1 MDSKTLSTLYLLPF
15 THLHTLHYSQHSEQK
30 FCKFVNWRP
39 RCMFVVLYNTTS
51 VFNFYNSV
59 IWCHLWTVELNI
71 QTETQ
76 NIKAILN
83 GDLKGHFSK
92 CYLKHDCKKP
102 DQMNP
107 GYPKNCAVPTKK
119 FDQKW
124 LWKSYR
130 SIEGSGGAV
139 EG

>member
-1 MDSKTLSTLYLLPF
+1 M
-15 THLHTLHYSQHSEQK
+15 
-30 FCKFVNWRP
+30 
-39 RCMFVVLYNTTS
+39 
-51 VFNFYNSV
+51 
-59 IWCHLWTVELNI
+59 WTVELNI

-119 FDQKW
+119 FEQKW
-124 LWKSYR
+124 LWRSYR
-130 SIEGSGGAV
+130 GLWRSCRGLDGAAVYGSGDVEGSKYSLRGAV
-139 EG
+139 DGSGEAVEDCRGAIECF